1 MTNIIY
7 LDKIKIPTKGPSES
21 TDLEG
26 HFEKYGRWT
35 DLGSPESEGS
45 VLTTAKVTI
54 AGNNLQ
60 GKYVKVQHRESG
72 ERFWVD
78 VLAHDVKT
86 GGIYGLVANKL
97 VDTALNRWHPVCFHI
112 FHVWV
117 AEDRPEHRGKIMLE
131 VKPINEE
138 KTKLVPSDHP
148 PHEEYVGEEITDT
161 GEENKDPALLRQ
173 EYIVYL
179 HEHNHGPFKP
189 PKDQQ
194 HYIELTTLRIAD
206 GLEFEVDKD
215 IAPFIEACWKS
226 GIFVV
231 QSEAWSDSFTVR
243 LQIASPDFANQFL
256 ANLFADGDIYWE
268 SDRQVPM
275 LGNWHEVDAY
285 TKIIPGDWEWSL
297 SFDGEIDEST
307 AGLLEAAATY
317 LGKTTDEME
326 RDMYWASVERLEPEP
341 SVIVRFPQE
350 YLELLTERLV
360 SKETDRPEPDG
371 LLWMLLPEMEEDED
385 EEEDD

>member
-1 MTNIIY
+1 M
-7 LDKIKIPTKGPSES
+7 
-21 TDLEG
+21 
-26 HFEKYGRWT
+26 
-35 DLGSPESEGS
+35 
-45 VLTTAKVTI
+45 
-54 AGNNLQ
+54 
-60 GKYVKVQHRESG
+60 
-72 ERFWVD
+72 
-78 VLAHDVKT
+78 
-86 GGIYGLVANKL
+86 
-97 VDTALNRWHPVCFHI
+97 
-112 FHVWV
+112 
-117 AEDRPEHRGKIMLE
+117 
-131 VKPINEE
+131 
-138 KTKLVPSDHP
+138 
-148 PHEEYVGEEITDT
+148 
-161 GEENKDPALLRQ
+161 
-173 EYIVYL
+173 
-179 HEHNHGPFKP
+179 
-189 PKDQQ
+189 
-194 HYIELTTLRIAD
+194 TTLRIAD
-206 GLEFEVDKD
+206 GLDFAVDKD

-231 QSEAWSDSFTVR
+231 QSEAWSDAFTVR

-256 ANLFADGDIYWE
+256 TNLFADDDIYWE

-297 SFDGEIDEST
+297 SFDGEIDEPT
-307 AGLLEAAATY
+307 ADLLEAAAAY